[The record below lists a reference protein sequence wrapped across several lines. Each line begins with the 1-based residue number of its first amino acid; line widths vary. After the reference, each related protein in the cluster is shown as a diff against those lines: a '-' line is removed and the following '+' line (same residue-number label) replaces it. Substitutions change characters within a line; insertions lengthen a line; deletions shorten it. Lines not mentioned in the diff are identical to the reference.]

1 MKNKFDFKNV
11 DKIFIEDLNNL
22 SDKTKLN
29 KLSNWDSLKQLELV
43 SLLEKKLKKK
53 LSIKEIIKIKT
64 ISDLKKLDEKNNY
77 YSEHKDQLEVNVVKY
92 FYKNNDLICIDID
105 KNLKKI

>member
-64 ISDLKKLDEKNNY
+64 ISDLKK
-77 YSEHKDQLEVNVVKY
+77 
-92 FYKNNDLICIDID
+92 
-105 KNLKKI
+105 KIR

>member
-22 SDKTKLN
+22 SDRTQLN

-53 LSIKEIIKIKT
+53 LSKKEIIKIKT
-64 ISDLKKLDEKNNY
+64 IKDLKK
-77 YSEHKDQLEVNVVKY
+77 
-92 FYKNNDLICIDID
+92 
-105 KNLKKI
+105 KIK

>member
-1 MKNKFDFKNV
+1 MKNKFNFKNL

-22 SDKTKLN
+22 SDKTQLN

-64 ISDLKKLDEKNNY
+64 IRDLKK
-77 YSEHKDQLEVNVVKY
+77 
-92 FYKNNDLICIDID
+92 
-105 KNLKKI
+105 KIK